1 MTTEK
6 SKTEYLKRYL
16 EDGKKK
22 KKKPK
27 KILSNPLVPKVKI
40 LDENIDI
47 KAIKFGGEEIVEEEE
62 EAPVVAEVIDERP
75 EEVKIK
81 EIYEPSKWKRLD
93 SSPNKNGEFHSEDN
107 KYTSSESKKC
117 RRHDS
122 DNDYSPPRKSQN
134 QSSRMRHDSDSD
146 LSPSHK
152 TSIASKER
160 KGRHDS
166 DSDISPPHRNKA
178 NSLVKGRHD
187 SDSDISPPRRNR
199 SNSQEKRRHD
209 SDSDLSPPRKVQN
222 IKEHRYKRTKE
233 PTNDKHKKCDSD
245 SDLSPER
252 IRPFQ
257 RNIKQEKDSD
267 SDLSPPRERDISRS
281 DKGARSRPTETLSGL
296 KAGLQNA
303 TTLRK
308 ETQELREREKKH
320 ISQLNEELS
329 GRNAET
335 IVRDKKSGKKRNF
348 EGEILEKLEKEKK
361 QTELLQKYAHWG
373 KGIEQSESQ
382 QQKLSDDLYE
392 SMKPLARYHGDE
404 DLEEQLKAQIHDDD
418 PMAEYIKKKKKKE
431 ISSAFPEYK
440 GPPPPPNRFGIKP
453 GYRWDG
459 VDRSNGFE
467 RKYFE
472 KMTNSKAVQEEAY
485 LWSVQDM

>member
-16 EDGKKK
+16 EKGK

-27 KILSNPLVPKVKI
+27 KTSSNPLVPKIKI

-47 KAIKFGGEEIVEEEE
+47 KAIKFGEEEIEEEE

-81 EIYEPSKWKRLD
+81 EVYEPSKWKRLD
-93 SSPNKNGEFHSEDN
+93 SSSNENGASDN
-107 KYTSSESKKC
+107 KHNSSESKNL
-117 RRHDS
+117 R
-122 DNDYSPPRKSQN
+122 
-134 QSSRMRHDSDSD
+134 RHDSDSD
-146 LSPSHK
+146 YSPFRKSLNQSSRLRHDSGSDISPPRK
-152 TSIASKER
+152 SSKRR
-160 KGRHDS
+160 KEQHDS
-166 DSDISPPHRNKA
+166 DSDCSPPRRNASASQGKR
-178 NSLVKGRHD
+178 RHD
-187 SDSDISPPRRNR
+187 SDSDISPPRR
-199 SNSQEKRRHD
+199 SQNNEYKRTNKTVNDKHKRRD
-209 SDSDLSPPRKVQN
+209 SDSDLSP
-222 IKEHRYKRTKE
+222 KRVMSL
-233 PTNDKHKKCDSD
+233 H
-245 SDLSPER
+245 
-252 IRPFQ
+252 
-257 RNIKQEKDSD
+257 RNIKQERHSD
-267 SDLSPPRERDISRS
+267 SDLSPPRERDSSRN

-303 TTLRK
+303 ATLRK
-308 ETQELREREKKH
+308 ETQDLREREKKQ
-320 ISQLNEELS
+320 INQLDEVLS

-335 IVRDKKSGKKRNF
+335 VVRDRKSGKKRDF
-348 EGEILEKLEKEKK
+348 DGEYLEKLEKEKK
-361 QTELLQKYAHWG
+361 QAELQQKYAQWG

-382 QQKLSDDLYE
+382 HQKLSEDLYE
-392 SMKPLARYHGDE
+392 STKPLARYQGDE
-404 DLEEQLKAQIHDDD
+404 DLEEQLKARIHDDD

-431 ISSAFPEYK
+431 ISSEFPEYK

-467 RKYFE
+467 KKYFE
-472 KMTNSKAVQEEAY
+472 KLSNSKAVQEEAY

>member
-16 EDGKKK
+16 EGKK

-27 KILSNPLVPKVKI
+27 KTSSNPLVPKIKI

-47 KAIKFGGEEIVEEEE
+47 KAMKFGEEEIEEEE

-81 EIYEPSKWKRLD
+81 EVYEPSKWKRLD
-93 SSPNKNGEFHSEDN
+93 SSANEYGESHAGDN
-107 KYTSSESKKC
+107 KHTSSESKNH

-122 DNDYSPPRKSQN
+122 DSDYSPPRKSQN
-134 QSSRMRHDSDSD
+134 QSSRMRHDSGSD
-146 LSPSHK
+146 ISPPRKS
-152 TSIASKER
+152 SKVSKGR
-160 KGRHDS
+160 KERHDS
-166 DSDISPPHRNKA
+166 DSDHSPPRRNASASQGKR
-178 NSLVKGRHD
+178 RHD
-187 SDSDISPPRRNR
+187 SDSDISPPRR
-199 SNSQEKRRHD
+199 SQNNE
-209 SDSDLSPPRKVQN
+209 
-222 IKEHRYKRTKE
+222 EHKYKRTKE
-233 PTNDKHKKCDSD
+233 TMSDKHKKRDSD

-252 IRPFQ
+252 VRSLQ
-257 RNIKQEKDSD
+257 RNIKQEKHSD
-267 SDLSPPRERDISRS
+267 SDLSPPRERDSSRS

-303 TTLRK
+303 ATLRK
-308 ETQELREREKKH
+308 ETQDLREREKKQ
-320 ISQLNEELS
+320 INQLDEELS

-335 IVRDKKSGKKRNF
+335 IVRDRKSGRKRDF
-348 EGEILEKLEKEKK
+348 DGEYLEKLEKEKK
-361 QTELLQKYAHWG
+361 QAELQQKYAQWG
-373 KGIEQSESQ
+373 KGIEQSETQ
-382 QQKLSDDLYE
+382 EQKLSEDLYE

-467 RKYFE
+467 KKYFE
-472 KMTNSKAVQEEAY
+472 KLSNSKAVQEEAY